1 MSILYPSS
9 YLNYNSPLTEAESIE
24 LSKQRIIQKNLVHFQ
39 GFPDRLYSKEKL
51 ISNEYFGQYG
61 IISKI
66 ILTNKIEKKSNK
78 RTNSAYIT
86 FASYEQAAYAILSV
100 DSIKIDNM
108 LVRAFFGTTKYCNH
122 FLNNFKCFNSEKC
135 MFLHEIAEPC
145 DIIAENSKFGYSE
158 HIKLAKKIIGFG
170 SVQSQVYVMNNAN
183 KSKTCLP
190 TIATIYQKNDV
201 LIKTKN
207 HRRKTTNE
215 NLIIT
220 NNSNNDTQ
228 SSSNSFQS
236 NSSEINIFNDNTN
249 ADKKDDSFIFFLSE
263 EKSET
268 IIFKPKVKS
277 RYDFVD
283 NNKEDT
289 IDKNEGYNVSKLVQK
304 IIDEL
309 LLRKS
314 FFIPFNNNL
323 VLKRLE
329 IEFCNKLYEKTKNEE
344 LKNIITNSI

>member
-1 MSILYPSS
+1 MSVFYPSQ
-9 YLNYNSPLTEAESIE
+9 YLDYNSTLTESQSNE

-39 GFPDRLYSKEKL
+39 GFPDRLYNREIL
-51 ISNEYFGQYG
+51 ASNEYFGQYG
-61 IISKI
+61 IITKI
-66 ILTNKIEKKSNK
+66 ILTNKTEKKTNK
-78 RTNSAYIT
+78 RSNSAYIT
-86 FASYEQAAYAILSV
+86 FSSYEQAAYAILSV

-135 MFLHEIAEPC
+135 MFLHEIADPC

-170 SVQSQVYVMNNAN
+170 SIQSQMYVMNNSN

-190 TIATIYQKNDV
+190 TISTIYQKNDV
-201 LIKTKN
+201 LVKTKN
-207 HRRKTTNE
+207 HRRKKSGE
-215 NLIIT
+215 NLIINT
-220 NNSNNDTQ
+220 NSQNDTQ
-228 SSSNSFQS
+228 SSSNSFNS
-236 NSSEINIFNDNTN
+236 NSSEINVLNDNIII
-249 ADKKDDSFIFFLSE
+249 DKNDDSFIFFLSE
-263 EKSET
+263 EKNDKS
-268 IIFKPKVKS
+268 IFKPKTKS
-277 RYDFVD
+277 RYDFVN
-283 NNKEDT
+283 NNKEN
-289 IDKNEGYNVSKLVQK
+289 IFSGNEGYNVSKMIQK

-314 FFIPFNNNL
+314 FFLPFSNNL

-344 LKNIITNSI
+344 LKSIITNSM